1 MRALLSNIRISRQ
14 IAILGLIGVVGL
26 MAVAGINW
34 WGAAQLS
41 RIEATSASMRQEQ
54 AIETHVQME
63 LLQAR
68 RHEKDFLLRH
78 DEKYASMQVE
88 STNAALHDIDSLAAQ
103 VADQSD
109 LTAPVRQMKTDATV
123 YATQFADVVQR
134 AKEVGLNENAGL
146 LGTLRGAVHDVEEKL
161 KSVVVPNA
169 QIAMLMMRRHE
180 KDFIARLDPQYG
192 AELKARSKDFST
204 AIDTADL
211 PGDLKHDLMAK
222 MTIYQD
228 SFAGFMAGMLAQID
242 AVKKLSA
249 TYAEMEPRLA
259 ATDQLFIAHIAAVDR
274 DSAAVQAITSRM
286 TALSLSL
293 VTVVVIVLSWLIG
306 RNIARPITAMTDAMR
321 RLAERDMTAEIPG
334 VGRGDEIGA
343 MASAVQVFKEN
354 MIRADRLAAEQDAA
368 RSERER
374 RQAAMERHTQD
385 FGSSISGVMATLAS
399 AAEGMRLAS
408 EAMANAAKS
417 VHVEAHETADGAAKS
432 SRDLTAVA
440 AAVEELTS
448 TVAEITRQV
457 AASSDVAREAVQR
470 AEASQGTM
478 ESLSEATAR
487 IGDVVHLISEIA
499 SQTNLLALNATIEAA
514 RAGEAGKGFAVV
526 AGEVKVL
533 AAQTAKATAE
543 IGSQIDT
550 VRAATA
556 EALTAMSEISGII
569 SQIDSVSVAISA
581 AVEEQSTTT
590 REIAASVQ
598 AVSNATAQTA
608 RAMEHVVE
616 VADTAGNTSR
626 DVLSGAANIGRESE
640 TLRNEVD
647 QFLVAVRSDSGERRR
662 YERVS
667 GNGAKVSLRAQGRDV
682 SAELRDL
689 SRGGASLVCDI
700 KLVAG
705 VTAELDLPNAGGA
718 VTGRVARSD
727 GRELGLVFGS
737 DPANLARIDRA
748 LDGLGPLAVA
758 A

>member
-1 MRALLSNIRISRQ
+1 MSYSILEIIDAHPVVQYSDQSPDRHSRADWRTWLAGGRRNQL
-14 IAILGLIGVVGL
+14 VGASEL
-26 MAVAGINW
+26 AR
-34 WGAAQLS
+34 S
-41 RIEATSASMRQEQ
+41 EATAANMRQEQ
-54 AIETHVQME
+54 AIESRIQFN

-78 DEKYASMQVE
+78 DEQFAVLQGE
-88 STNAALHDIDSLAAQ
+88 STSAALHDIDSLAAR
-103 VADQSD
+103 VADQPD
-109 LTAPVRQMKTDATV
+109 LATPVGQMKTDTTA
-123 YATQFADVVQR
+123 YAAQFAAVLQR
-134 AKEVGLNENAGL
+134 AKEVGLNENAGSQ
-146 LGTLRGAVHDVEEKL
+146 GTLRGAVHDVEEKL
-161 KSVVVPNA
+161 KSVAVPNA

-192 AELKARSKDFST
+192 AAFKVAYNDFSSAIDAADPPGELKR
-204 AIDTADL
+204 
-211 PGDLKHDLMAK
+211 DLMAK

-228 SFAGFMAGMLAQID
+228 SFARFMAGMLTQVD
-242 AVKKLSA
+242 AIKKLSA
-249 TYAEMEPRLA
+249 MYADMEPRLA
-259 ATDQLFIAHIAAVDR
+259 AADELFLAHIATVER
-274 DSAAVQAITSRM
+274 DSAATQATTSRL
-286 TALSLSL
+286 TAMSLGL

-306 RNIARPITAMTDAMR
+306 RNIAHPITAMTDSMR
-321 RLAERDMTAEIPG
+321 RLAEREMATEIPG

-343 MASAVQVFKEN
+343 MASAVQVFKDN
-354 MIRADRLAAEQDAA
+354 MIRADRLAAEQEAA
-368 RSERER
+368 RNARER
-374 RQAAMERHTQD
+374 RQEAMERHTQD

-399 AAEGMRLAS
+399 AAEVMRVAS

-457 AASSDVAREAVQR
+457 SASSDVARQAVQR

-478 ESLSEATAR
+478 TSLSEATAR

-526 AGEVKVL
+526 AGEVKAL

-550 VRAATA
+550 VRGATA
-556 EALTAMSEISGII
+556 EAVTAMSEISGII
-569 SQIDSVSVAISA
+569 GQIDSVSVAISA
-581 AVEEQSTTT
+581 AVEEQSVTT

-640 TLRNEVD
+640 TLRTT
-647 QFLVAVRSDSGERRR
+647 RSISSWWWCGLIPASGGGM
-662 YERVS
+662 S
-667 GNGAKVSLRAQGRDV
+667 GW
-682 SAELRDL
+682 
-689 SRGGASLVCDI
+689 
-700 KLVAG
+700 
-705 VTAELDLPNAGGA
+705 
-718 VTGRVARSD
+718 
-727 GRELGLVFGS
+727 
-737 DPANLARIDRA
+737 PAMAPR
-748 LDGLGPLAVA
+748 
-758 A
+758 